1 MHGVT
6 EICPEC
12 QFDPTTVVD
21 AEMADLFAKFAKRY
35 PIPLTRLLPSDSP
48 AILTTRPEPATWSA
62 QEYVGHAAQCF
73 EETAKWITT
82 LQAGGEAKFAGSG
95 VDAAVLD
102 AAFNDCSATAVAE
115 RVAASASTVAE
126 LLSTLSVEDF
136 TREVG
141 FGEWNVPFR
150 MLLFAQIHEGH
161 HHLLDVGR
169 ILRAQRNRPAAE

>member
-21 AEMADLFAKFAKRY
+21 SEMADLFAKFAKRY
-35 PIPLTRLLPSDSP
+35 PIPLTRLLPSDNP
-48 AILTTRPEPATWSA
+48 AILTTRPEPTTWSA

-73 EETAKWITT
+73 EDSAKWIIK
-82 LQAGGEAKFAGSG
+82 LQGGGDTKFTGSD
-95 VDAAVLD
+95 VDAAVLE
-102 AAFNDCSATAVAE
+102 AGFNGSTAIEVAE
-115 RVAASASTVAE
+115 RVAGAATKVQE
-126 LLSTLSVEDF
+126 LLRTLSAEDF
-136 TREVG
+136 TREVS

-150 MLLFAQIHEGH
+150 MLLVAQIHEGH

-169 ILRAQRNRPAAE
+169 ILRAQRTQAPGQ

>member
-6 EICPEC
+6 EVCPEC

-21 AEMADLFAKFAKRY
+21 AEMADFFAKFAKRY
-35 PIPLTRLLPSDSP
+35 QIPLTRLLPSDSP
-48 AILTTRPEPATWSA
+48 AILTTRPDPATWSA

-82 LQAGGEAKFAGSG
+82 LQAGGEAKFAGSD
-95 VDAAVLD
+95 VDAAVLEE
-102 AAFNDCSATAVAE
+102 AFNQSTASQVAE
-115 RVAASASTVAE
+115 RVGVAATTAAE
-126 LLSTLSVEDF
+126 LLRTLSAEDF

-150 MLLFAQIHEGH
+150 MLLVAQIHEGH

-169 ILRAQRNRPAAE
+169 ILRAQRNQATA

>member
-6 EICPEC
+6 EVCPEC

-21 AEMADLFAKFAKRY
+21 GEMADLFAKFAKRY
-35 PIPLTRLLPSDSP
+35 PIPLTRLLPSDNP

-82 LQAGGEAKFAGSG
+82 LQVGGNAKFAGSD
-95 VDAAVLD
+95 VDAAVLE
-102 AAFNDCSATAVAE
+102 ASFNDSTASEIAE
-115 RVAASASTVAE
+115 RVSAAATTTGE
-126 LLSTLSVEDF
+126 LLRTLSAEDF

-141 FGEWNVPFR
+141 FGQWNVPFR
-150 MLLFAQIHEGH
+150 TLLVAQLHEGH